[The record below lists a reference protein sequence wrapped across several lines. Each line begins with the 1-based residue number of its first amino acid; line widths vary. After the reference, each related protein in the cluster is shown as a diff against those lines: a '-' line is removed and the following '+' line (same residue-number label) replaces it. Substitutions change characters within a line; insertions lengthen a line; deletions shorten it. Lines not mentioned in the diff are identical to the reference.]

1 MIKLTKKKSFNYKLK
16 HDLITATDFN
26 REVIRKVKKK
36 FPTLEFFSCGKIS
49 DTLDMKWTIGTFIFP

>member
-49 DTLDMKWTIGTFIFP
+49 DTLDMK